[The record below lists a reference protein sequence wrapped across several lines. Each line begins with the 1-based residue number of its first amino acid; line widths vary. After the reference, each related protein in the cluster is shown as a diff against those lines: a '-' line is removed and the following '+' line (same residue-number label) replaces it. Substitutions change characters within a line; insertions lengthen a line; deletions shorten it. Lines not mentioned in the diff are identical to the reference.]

1 LGKTIKW
8 LGDRVCLLDQTK
20 LPLKE
25 KYLECFDYQSIAKA
39 IKEMR
44 IRGAP
49 AIGVAA
55 AFGIALAAQNSTAK
69 TLDEFLVE
77 VREATSVL
85 SRTRPTAVNL
95 FRAINRMINILQTN
109 KNTDVLTLKRLLKKE
124 AEAIAQE
131 EEEMSQRM
139 GEYGATLVRKG
150 ANILTHC
157 NAGALATVDLG
168 TALAVIRKAHE
179 QGKKVHVYA
188 DETRPLLQG
197 ARLTTWEL
205 IKEGIPTTLICDN
218 MAGFLMQQGKVDLI
232 LVGADRIAANGDVA
246 NKIGTY
252 SLAVLAREHQVPFY
266 VVAPTSTIDLAI
278 ANGNEIPIEER
289 SATEVTMIAGQ
300 RIAPEEV
307 NIYNPAFDITPA
319 RYISAIVTD
328 RGIIRP
334 PYTKNLAKILS

>member
-1 LGKTIKW
+1 
-8 LGDRVCLLDQTK
+8 VCLLDQTK

>member
-1 LGKTIKW
+1 
-8 LGDRVCLLDQTK
+8 
-20 LPLKE
+20 
-25 KYLECFDYQSIAKA
+25 
-39 IKEMR
+39 
-44 IRGAP
+44 
-49 AIGVAA
+49 
-55 AFGIALAAQNSTAK
+55 
-69 TLDEFLVE
+69 
-77 VREATSVL
+77 
-85 SRTRPTAVNL
+85 
-95 FRAINRMINILQTN
+95 MINILEVN
-109 KNTDVLTLKRLLKKE
+109 KNIDILTLKQLLRNE

-139 GEYGATLVRKG
+139 GEYGATLVKDG

-179 QGKKVHVYA
+179 QGKKIHVYA

-252 SLAVLAREHQVPFY
+252 SLAVLAKEHQVPFY
-266 VVAPTSTIDLAI
+266 VVAPTSTIDLTI
-278 ANGNEIPIEER
+278 ASGDKIPIEER

-300 RIAPEEV
+300 QIAPEEV
-307 NIYNPAFDITPA
+307 NIYNPAFDITPG
-319 RYISAIVTD
+319 RYIGAIVTD

-334 PYTKNLAKILS
+334 PYIENLAKILS